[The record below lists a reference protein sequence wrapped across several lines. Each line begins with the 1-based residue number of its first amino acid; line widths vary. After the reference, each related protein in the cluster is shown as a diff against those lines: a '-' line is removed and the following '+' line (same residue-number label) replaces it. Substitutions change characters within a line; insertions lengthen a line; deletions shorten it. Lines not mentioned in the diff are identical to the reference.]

1 MKGFRNR
8 LLSVDLTQASAPDL
22 PATGGVDAV
31 EQTPGAR
38 TPHAPHITLPPAVV
52 LSQSAAREPYIRI
65 NCLRELEALRD
76 DIREFSAELKDVG
89 DDKKRASELFRFLQ
103 RVQERIAD
111 IEDIMKTR
119 FVPKHSPRQ
128 FIAPSDIL
136 VSPIFN
142 VRNRKSTRQASIQ
155 LNFIGAKQSRIQ
167 YSGPELRQSDGLVFM
182 AILNMARDIEVGYTV
197 GFDPKALCE
206 TLYGNYCG
214 KQRHILQETIR
225 RLMMGVITA
234 TDISVNLVQTFEHPS
249 RGLWSV
255 SLDPRVVKLFAASEL
270 VWLDIQKRL
279 ELPEGLCTWLC
290 LFLKSQTH
298 LSTESISRLRALSGS
313 EASDDSAFCRSLY
326 PALKRLSE
334 SGHLESNWQVRA
346 GVIHWRRNRKSEK
359 GEKKVTAA
367 SPNLPSVA
375 AMAM

>member
-1 MKGFRNR
+1 MPK
-8 LLSVDLTQASAPDL
+8 A
-22 PATGGVDAV
+22 
-31 EQTPGAR
+31 
-38 TPHAPHITLPPAVV
+38 HAPNNSHITLPLAVV
-52 LSQSAAREPYIRI
+52 LSQGADREPYIRI
-65 NCLRELEALRD
+65 NCLRELESLRD

-89 DDKKRASELFRFLQ
+89 NDRKRASELFRFLQ

-111 IEDIMKTR
+111 IERIMKTR
-119 FVPKHSPRQ
+119 FIPKHSPRQ

-142 VRNRKSTRQASIQ
+142 VRNRKSARQASIQ
-155 LNFIGAKQSRIQ
+155 LSFVGVRQSRIQ

-182 AILNMARDIEVGYTV
+182 AILNMARDIEVGHTV
-197 GFDPKALCE
+197 GFDAKALCE

-214 KQRHILQETIR
+214 KQRSILQETIT

-234 TDISVNLVQTFEHPS
+234 TNVSVNLVQTFEHPS
-249 RGLWSV
+249 RGLWTV
-255 SLDPRVVKLFAASEL
+255 SLDPRVVQLFAASAS

-298 LSTESISRLRALSGS
+298 LSTESISRLRVLSGS

-326 PALKRLSE
+326 PALKRLAE
-334 SGHLESNWQVRA
+334 SGHLESNWQVRG
-346 GVIHWRRNRKSEK
+346 GVIHWRRKRKSEK

-367 SPNLPSVA
+367 SRNLPSVA
-375 AMAM
+375 ELANVN